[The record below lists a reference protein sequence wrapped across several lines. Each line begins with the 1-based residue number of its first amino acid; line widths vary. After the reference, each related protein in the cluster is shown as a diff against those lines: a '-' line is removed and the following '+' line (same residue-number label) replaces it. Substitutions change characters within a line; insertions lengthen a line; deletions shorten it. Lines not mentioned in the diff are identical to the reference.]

1 MTNSS
6 DGLCARCST
15 SFENLK
21 YHIRIK
27 HQAKTTF
34 RDKEGKLLT
43 IERENNGQFMCLGC
57 QRKYE
62 DPSKIKVSIT
72 TLLSSNLTLNIA
84 FRVT

>member
-1 MTNSS
+1 MV
-6 DGLCARCST
+6 
-15 SFENLK
+15 
-21 YHIRIK
+21 
-27 HQAKTTF
+27 
-34 RDKEGKLLT
+34 T